1 MGRRSKKIT
10 YRGQEMFDR
19 VSYITV
25 APDAMEAFGGGA
37 KYLGT
42 SSIERKLRYMME
54 LRVSQING
62 CAYCVDLHS
71 KQLRKEGE
79 TEQRIDCLSVW
90 DEVTFYTER
99 ERAALEWAEAV
110 TRVEATRVP
119 DDVYERVSRHFGERE
134 LVDLTLVVA
143 NMNFWNRIAI
153 SFRRQPPGRHK

>member
-1 MGRRSKKIT
+1 M
-10 YRGQEMFDR
+10 MDR
-19 VSYITV
+19 ISYITV
-25 APDAMEAFGGGA
+25 APEAMEAFGGGP

-42 SSIERKLRYMME
+42 SSIDRKLRYMME

-90 DEVTFYTER
+90 DEVTFYTGR

-119 DDVYERVSRHFGERE
+119 DDVYERVSVHFSEKE